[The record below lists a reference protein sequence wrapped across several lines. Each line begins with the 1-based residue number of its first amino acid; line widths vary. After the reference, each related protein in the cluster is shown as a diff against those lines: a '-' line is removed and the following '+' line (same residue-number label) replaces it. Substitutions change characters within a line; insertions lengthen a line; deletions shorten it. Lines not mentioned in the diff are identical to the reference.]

1 MIKLI
6 QNGLFADNLF
16 AVNNPLMV
24 KRYNGCLTDIG
35 LTPTKLKSF
44 HIDGWG
50 WSPEIAEEQG
60 NRTYLCH
67 GLANPFGIIISPEQ
81 EKSSIYM
88 PFHTFDS
95 QIHKLIFK
103 LYKDQI
109 ADITAVCGLWFELD
123 QEITAYRSP
132 QDLLMVDYVNVAF
145 YSVDRIMTAAQEQ
158 RALIREFYDVPQ
170 AWSNKELRDS
180 IIASSKKHGDLRF
193 KKFEIPNTPFVDIEN
208 YYTLAF
214 NGLYVFKNLNN
225 DKPVLI
231 FSNEQSE
238 VSGESTHG
246 HLEFNASDP
255 QLLSYL
261 YTKNII
267 SNDLS
272 LYQTHPVLIELLKD
286 FILIEAAINFDDSIP
301 FNELNKT
308 QMKGVVNKLLS
319 QHILP
324 EEYFELEKLLTVL
337 KDDKAVQSYTIP
349 EKLRSYL
356 LHPHY
361 SLNENQTKVVW
372 QLLGNINKHNPL
384 TLYLFNKSL
393 FYSSY
398 GNWHEQVQSWVVKK
412 LLEHKHIY
420 NNLI

>member
-16 AVNNPLMV
+16 AVNNPLIV
-24 KRYNGCLTDIG
+24 KRYNNCLIDIG

-81 EKSSIYM
+81 EFGPIYM

-103 LYKDQI
+103 LYKEQI

-123 QEITAYRSP
+123 QEVTAFRSP
-132 QDLLMVDYVNVAF
+132 QDLLMIDYITVVF
-145 YSVDRIMTAAQEQ
+145 YSVDRIMKAAQEQ

-170 AWSNKELRDS
+170 AWSNQKLRND
-180 IIASSKKHGDLRF
+180 IIESSKKHGDLRF

-214 NGLYVFKNLNN
+214 NGLYVFKNLNS
-225 DKPVLI
+225 DKPLLV
-231 FSNEQSE
+231 FSNKESA

-246 HLEFNASDP
+246 HIEFNIGDH

-261 YTKNII
+261 YNNNII
-267 SNDLS
+267 SNDLEIYKS
-272 LYQTHPVLIELLKD
+272 HPILVELIKD
-286 FILIEAAINFDDSIP
+286 FILLRTVNGFDKTIQYHA
-301 FNELNKT
+301 LNKT
-308 QMKGVVNKLLS
+308 QKKGVINKLLS
-319 QHILP
+319 EHIMP
-324 EEYFELEKLLTVL
+324 EEYFELEKLLSIL
-337 KDDKAVQSYTIP
+337 KDDKAIQSYSVSD
-349 EKLRSYL
+349 KLRPYL
-356 LHPHY
+356 LHPH
-361 SLNENQTKVVW
+361 SDLKENQKKVVW
-372 QLLGNINKHNPL
+372 QLLCTINNHNPL

-393 FYSSY
+393 FYSMY
-398 GNWHEQVQSWVVKK
+398 GEWEEQTQIWVVDK
-412 LLEHKHIY
+412 LLEHKNIY
-420 NNLI
+420 N